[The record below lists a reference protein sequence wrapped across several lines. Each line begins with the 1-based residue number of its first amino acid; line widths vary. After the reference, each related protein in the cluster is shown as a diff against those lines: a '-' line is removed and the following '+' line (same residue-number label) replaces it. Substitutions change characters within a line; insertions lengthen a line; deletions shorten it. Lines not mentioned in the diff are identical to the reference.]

1 MIAPRRIWASL
12 FGLLFSLAPASIA
25 QNTNDSTGVAPA
37 KSETRP
43 VPASDS
49 AKAVTPVHSINIDNL
64 NFRRL
69 SSLRSRDG
77 AFHLAFSFFDEDH
90 LLLTFEGSDMVRR
103 HRTCPRT
110 HEDRIVHAVVVN
122 PKTGEV
128 QQRAD
133 WYLHDRQ
140 PYLWPLASGK
150 MLLRKGDSLYEL
162 DPHLTETAALEHSD
176 LFWADSTPD
185 GTQIVA
191 GIAVPKAASEKTAE
205 NHKSDPPKFE
215 MRFLDANS
223 LSVLGTVPQERPIP
237 QRLTDTGIADVTLK
251 SGWTWLV
258 RFGGRGQGH
267 RPITRVRSSCI
278 PDVQVSGEH
287 TLLVGR
293 CTTAQDRYVI
303 SSFSTDGQFL
313 WRHRWSEQLN
323 SPLISRATSGTR
335 FALSNIEVSKVTN
348 PAPEEGEESTRE
360 VRRHNIEIFN
370 AATGTSVLKI
380 QTQPA
385 ITVGG
390 NLALSPEGTTV
401 AALRDGN
408 VEIYSLPA
416 LEGDEAAKLAAV
428 RAGTPG
434 LIPPGAGED
443 PDDPEVAANDEFS
456 TKQLAKIAES
466 NLPAITEPGDTSLS
480 KDQPTIAA
488 PASDKPATPDVVI
501 HSRADVVAVDVL
513 VTDSKGHPVSGLKP
527 EDFTVTEDGAGQK
540 VSYFKEHSV
549 IDTHLTP
556 APEFKRPANIFSNV
570 SNTTQPD
577 SSTLILLDMLNTAP
591 LDQSS
596 ARDALIRYIKSKPR
610 NESFAL
616 CVLDSALHL
625 VRGFTADE
633 NELLMA
639 MKDKRAKP
647 SASLI
652 SQLDTSSIKFI
663 RSVTQKLD
671 SPADTTRQFAIAMAG
686 LERSLEDEQLS
697 QNDMRTYMTIGAF
710 EELARYM
717 AGVPGRKKVL
727 WLSAAFPLGQFASGQ
742 GLDAGPFHQQRNFVR
757 LVSKTMNLLA
767 SAHVSVYPVD
777 IRGVQLNSIYDS
789 AEERP
794 FTQDLPNDPLTSPTG
809 TGQAIQAGGA
819 GIDPAAAASARMLAN
834 DHAVSP
840 DGFVGRALEDATRRN
855 SEHSA
860 MDLVAEQTGGKAF
873 YGSNDITQAVRTV
886 VDQGADYY
894 SLSYTPTNHRYDGRF
909 RKIHVK
915 VSGRGLRVAHRSG
928 YYAEDPNRPA
938 EKTEAVLRSLSV
950 AGMLH
955 GAPESRQIPF
965 EARIVPSGEPKTVN
979 ASDVGIRREGKNSPS
994 TIRLQHYVVDLA
1006 IPAASLRFNP
1016 GPEGGFHGSFRL
1028 LANSYDS
1035 EGRGLLQSASTAVA
1049 DLKPDR
1055 YKSVVSEGF
1064 RLRQELDVPA
1074 DAAFLRLG
1082 ITDISTS
1089 NIGTLEL
1096 PLPIPIPKDSAIAR
1110 REGSMPPVE
1119 PE

>member
-1 MIAPRRIWASL
+1 MIASRTIWAAL
-12 FGLLFSLAPASIA
+12 LALLFCLAPALVA
-25 QNTNDSTGVAPA
+25 QNTKDATGVAPA
-37 KSETRP
+37 KSETQ
-43 VPASDS
+43 PASPSDS
-49 AKAVTPVHSINIDNL
+49 LKASPVRSINLDNL

-69 SSLRSRDG
+69 SPLRSRDG
-77 AFHLAFSFFDEDH
+77 AFHLTFSFFDEDH
-90 LLLTFEGSDMVRR
+90 LLLTFEGSDMVHR
-103 HRTCPRT
+103 HRTCPKT

-122 PKTGEV
+122 PKTGDV
-128 QQRAD
+128 QHRAD

-140 PYLWPLASGK
+140 PYLWPLVSGK
-150 MLLRKGDSLYEL
+150 MLLRKGDALFVL
-162 DPHLTETAALEHSD
+162 DQSLTETAALEHSD
-176 LFWADSTPD
+176 IFWADSTPD

-191 GIAVPKAASEKTAE
+191 GVSAPKPAADKNVEG
-205 NHKSDPPKFE
+205 HKADPPKYE
-215 MRFLDANS
+215 IRFLDANS
-223 LSVLGTVPQERPIP
+223 LNVLGTVPQVRPIP
-237 QRLTDTGIADVTLK
+237 QKLTNTGIADVTLK

-313 WRHRWSEQLN
+313 WRHRWAEQLN
-323 SPLISRATSGTR
+323 TPLISRATSGSR
-335 FALSNIEVSKVTN
+335 FVLSNIDISKENN

-360 VRRHNIEIFN
+360 IRKHRIEVFN

-380 QTQPA
+380 ETQPA

-390 NLALSPEGTTV
+390 NLALSPEGTTLAV
-401 AALRDGN
+401 LHDGD
-408 VEIYSLPA
+408 VDIYSLPL
-416 LEGDEAAKLAAV
+416 LEGNEAAKLAAV

-434 LIPPGAGED
+434 LIPPGVGED
-443 PDDPEVAANDEFS
+443 VDDLELAANDDFS
-456 TKQLAKIAES
+456 TKQLATFAQANLPPIAETS
-466 NLPAITEPGDTSLS
+466 DTSVS
-480 KDQPTIAA
+480 KDQPTIS
-488 PASDKPATPDVVI
+488 ASADAQPATPEVVI

-527 EDFTVTEDGAGQK
+527 EDFTIVEDGSPQK

-549 IDTHLTP
+549 LDTHLTP
-556 APEFKRPANIFSNV
+556 APDFKRPVNIFSNV

-577 SSTLILLDMLNTAP
+577 SSTLILFDMLNTAP

-596 ARDALIRYIKSKPR
+596 ARDALIRYIKNKPR

-616 CVLDSALHL
+616 CVLDSSLHL

-697 QNDMRTYMTIGAF
+697 QNDMRTYMTINAF

-727 WLSAAFPLGQFASGQ
+727 WLSAAFPLGQFASAQ

-777 IRGVQLNSIYDS
+777 IRGVQLNSVYD
-789 AEERP
+789 AGEERP

-834 DHAVSP
+834 DHPVSP

-894 SLSYTPTNHRYDGRF
+894 SLSYTPTNRRYDGRF
-909 RKIHVK
+909 RKIRVK
-915 VSGRGLRVAHRSG
+915 VSGHGLRVAHRSG
-928 YYAEDPNRPA
+928 YYAEDPNRPP

-950 AGMLH
+950 AGMMH

-965 EARIVPSGEPKTVN
+965 EARVAPSGEPKTVN
-979 ASDVGIRREGKNSPS
+979 ASEVGIRREGKNSPT
-994 TIRLQHYVVDLA
+994 TIRLQHYVVDFA
-1006 IPAASLRFNP
+1006 IPASSLRFTP

-1035 EGRGLLQSASTAVA
+1035 EGRGLLQSASTAVT
-1049 DLKPDR
+1049 DFKPDR
-1055 YKSVVSEGF
+1055 YKSVLSEGF

-1089 NIGTLEL
+1089 NIGTVEL
-1096 PLPIPIPKDSAIAR
+1096 PLPVPIPKDSAIAR
-1110 REGSMPPVE
+1110 SQGSMPPVE